1 MLKRKHADRSS
12 WGRVLKSKYAQTFL
26 ETNEFIGYITLIKV
40 DKVTEPLI
48 VHYGENRISIV
59 DNGYMWLQ
67 QFPKNTNHS
76 MTTMFN
82 PNGEIIQWYV
92 DICLRNGITNNIPWL
107 DDLYLDIILL
117 PSGEIFL
124 KDVEELDEALLN
136 GIVNESQYT
145 LAWDE
150 ANKIV
155 SLVKS
160 KDFNLINLADF
171 HKEILVEKLKNNE
184 SIIEDPTRS

>member
-12 WGRVLKSKYAQTFL
+12 WGRGLKSKYAQTFL
-26 ETNEFIGYITLIKV
+26 ETHEFIGYITLIKL

-48 VHYGENRISIV
+48 VHYGESRISIV

-76 MTTMFN
+76 MTTMFDS
-82 PNGEIIQWYV
+82 NGKIIQWYV

-150 ANKIV
+150 VNKII

-160 KDFNLINLADF
+160 KDFNLINLADS
-171 HKEILVEKLKNNE
+171 HKEILVEKLKNN
-184 SIIEDPTRS
+184 